1 MIFRHGLARA
11 KAAFAGTLASALLP
25 LFGLPASAQTAQSAA
40 PPPSPAATPWT
51 WPVIPGCLVDPEI
64 NVAGKRDYASPVCA
78 VYLDL
83 LKSGTFEL
91 DLESA
96 RQANAQLGGVL
107 YPAFVP
113 GTEVVRFTVTPD
125 FNDTFERTNR
135 LVRVSDSRSG
145 ALYGSWWTTSSQV
158 HAGDALLDGAHIR
171 AILALTYTPSCLATS
186 TEVRRG
192 VRGYMGIVAPA
203 FDEPG
208 GGVEFWFPPDAVVA
222 SSVADVPGGAGC
234 AK

>member
-1 MIFRHGLARA
+1 
-11 KAAFAGTLASALLP
+11 
-25 LFGLPASAQTAQSAA
+25 
-40 PPPSPAATPWT
+40 
-51 WPVIPGCLVDPEI
+51 LVDPEL
-64 NVAGKRDYASPVCA
+64 NVAGKREYNSPICA

-83 LKSGTFEL
+83 LKSGAFEI

-96 RQANAQLGGVL
+96 RRLNAELGGVL

-113 GTEVVRFTVTPD
+113 GTEVVRFTVTPE
-125 FNDTFERTNR
+125 FNDTFERTNH

-145 ALYGSWWTTSSQV
+145 ALYGSWWTTSAQV
-158 HAGDALLDGAHIR
+158 HDASGWLDGARIR
-171 AILALTYTPSCLATS
+171 AILALTYTPSCLAIS

-192 VRGYMGIVAPA
+192 VRGYMGVVAPA

-222 SSVADVPGGAGC
+222 GQVLDVPGGAGC
-234 AK
+234 SR